1 MPSGE
6 KRVFLSFS
14 QENAELADALARV
27 MSQRGASVFF
37 DKDAIRLGDRWLET
51 RRAKIEKASALV
63 LLIPAH
69 DGPNRNTVLF
79 EAGAAKALG
88 KRVLAVLPPH
98 WPVLRDE
105 VPVDI
110 ADVVVLDMDERPLE
124 SIADML
130 VQAVPESTSLGSAPA
145 DRSN

>member
-1 MPSGE
+1 MPSGK
-6 KRVFLSFS
+6 KRVFLSYS

-37 DKDAIRLGDRWLET
+37 DKNTIHVGDRWLET
-51 RRAKIEKASALV
+51 LRSEIEKASALI

-98 WPVLRDE
+98 RSIARDE
-105 VPVDI
+105 VPIDI
-110 ADVVVLDMDERPLE
+110 ADVVVLDMDERPIE

-130 VQAVPESTSLGSAPA
+130 VQAVPETMGLASTAA
-145 DRSN
+145 E